1 MSGFIF
7 VDDEDDDEVRSD
19 MRQKMR
25 HSYRRGG
32 GNVSEY
38 RRGYKHGW
46 EDSMMGDSDEDMEK
60 ERRKR
65 HY

>member
-32 GNVSEY
+32 GTMSEY

-46 EDSMMGDSDEDMEK
+46 EDSMMGDDDDMEK